1 MSNIFDSLQQKAF
14 GIISAQMGYDATW
27 IPSQE
32 GAQQTA
38 RVLFKDPT
46 EMHELAGVEYNP
58 LGFLMEYYADSFVGL
73 FESVRSGN
81 YEEVT
86 VNGKRYLVRDVKTVA
101 DGRTYRAKLDE
112 VS

>member
-14 GIISAQMGYDATW
+14 GVVAAQIGYDAEW
-27 IPSQE
+27 VPSQG
-32 GAQQTA
+32 GARQSA

-58 LGFLMEYYADSFVGL
+58 LGYLMEYYADSFIGL
-73 FESVRSGN
+73 FESVRSSN
-81 YEEVT
+81 IEEVEI
-86 VNGKRYLVRDVKTVA
+86 NGKEYYVRDVKSAA

-112 VS
+112 KI